1 MQVTIY
7 QPSKNAMQSGR
18 GKTKS
23 WVLEYEMQSARTPES
38 LMGWISSEDTMHQVR
53 LSFDTSDAAVA
64 FAQEKGWA
72 YNLLPAQ
79 SKRVKPRNFSDNFKY
94 IPPED
99 K

>member
-1 MQVTIY
+1 
-7 QPSKNAMQSGR
+7 
-18 GKTKS
+18 
-23 WVLEYEMQSARTPES
+23 
-38 LMGWISSEDTMHQVR
+38 MHQVR